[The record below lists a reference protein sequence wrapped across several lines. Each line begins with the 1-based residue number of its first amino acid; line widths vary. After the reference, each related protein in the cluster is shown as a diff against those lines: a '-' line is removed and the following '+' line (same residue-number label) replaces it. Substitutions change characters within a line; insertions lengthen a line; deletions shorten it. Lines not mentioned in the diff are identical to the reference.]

1 MFPPVPAT
9 HQVFHHAPA
18 PLLSLQA
25 ESSLPVVCNVGS
37 AAAGWWELQL
47 LVAVAV
53 LLRDPSLSPVAPPSL
68 STSLSTRHH
77 CNELP
82 TFSSWTAVNWTDEAE
97 ARASEYETCTL
108 SPTTHVH
115 ALRPNFQHLPC
126 RRRQSI
132 HRRNPPRRLL
142 PRAESRRNTTN
153 PTNIRTTSTAPA
165 LHLSKTAARS
175 APSQWD
181 FEDFMTPEKHLVK
194 VHAQNERHFGWNDDM
209 RWRAGSAPHCQLA
222 HCRSHPAAGWPPPS
236 ASKTTLSLFF
246 HFTFAHNQGQIA
258 YSIHHNLTSLTR
270 LDSRSFDYLQHLHL
284 TQANSKSQKSCTAI

>member
-1 MFPPVPAT
+1 MEDYLGFYPSNTHETRQSRPRNQSSSSEEQPDLNNINVMFPPVPAT

-108 SPTTHVH
+108 SV
-115 ALRPNFQHLPC
+115 
-126 RRRQSI
+126 
-132 HRRNPPRRLL
+132 RN
-142 PRAESRRNTTN
+142 E
-153 PTNIRTTSTAPA
+153 
-165 LHLSKTAARS
+165 
-175 APSQWD
+175 
-181 FEDFMTPEKHLVK
+181 
-194 VHAQNERHFGWNDDM
+194 
-209 RWRAGSAPHCQLA
+209 
-222 HCRSHPAAGWPPPS
+222 
-236 ASKTTLSLFF
+236 
-246 HFTFAHNQGQIA
+246 
-258 YSIHHNLTSLTR
+258 
-270 LDSRSFDYLQHLHL
+270 
-284 TQANSKSQKSCTAI
+284 